1 MLTSSQLLE
10 QMGES
15 LGKPTLPGFAL
26 KKASVWMDSPFLGG
40 LAAPCTAPG
49 REHVEPWPQDSCPS
63 TIQHGKGHQSV
74 PFCTA
79 PAPGETWALGLEEGF
94 WQ

>member
-15 LGKPTLPGFAL
+15 LGKPNPPGFAL
-26 KKASVWMDSPFLGG
+26 KKASVWMDSPILGG
-40 LAAPCTAPG
+40 LAAL
-49 REHVEPWPQDSCPS
+49 
-63 TIQHGKGHQSV
+63 QHGKGHQSV